1 MEHLVRF
8 MNDAYYEPGAGN
20 IADGAHQYSRQ
31 SGRTRVVGQQERR
44 VDARPLVT
52 GAPVYASEFEQPNML
67 HARILHSPHAH
78 ANILSIDKSR
88 ALALAGVYAVLTHED
103 LPHVAHSTAGQP
115 FPEPSPYDAYV
126 LDKRVRYVGDWV
138 AFVAAETAAIA
149 EEALSLIDV
158 TYEILPAVFDL
169 LTAMLPGA
177 PQLHEPDITHPSAGK
192 KFGDIYDA
200 EHNIAAHEEF
210 GYGDFS
216 AAMQE
221 ADLIVE
227 GEYRVPYIS
236 HAVLEP
242 HVCTAYLDGYER
254 LIVVSS
260 TQVPYHTRRQLAAV
274 LQLPI
279 SRIRVVKPRVGGG
292 VGSKQEMLLE
302 PVAAFLALQTRQP
315 VHIEY
320 SRQEEFSA
328 GRFRHPVIMRMR
340 SGVKRGGTLVAIS
353 MHSIGN
359 AGAYGTHSFTVTR
372 STGHKT
378 LCLYR
383 ARAYRFQA
391 DAVYTNLPI
400 TGAMRGYG
408 APQGFFALES
418 HMDEIAHRLKM
429 DPLAL
434 RRKNH
439 VQKGDLDPMEM
450 EQVDGVWR
458 SKRQFRS
465 CGLPQCLELGA
476 QAFGWDAPF
485 ERGDGRPIRRGR
497 GLATAMQGSGV
508 ASFELGGASIKLNE
522 DGSFNVMTGAT
533 DIGQGSDTI
542 LAQIAAE
549 ALGVGMDKIVMHS
562 VDTDSSVFDYGSYAS
577 STTYISGGGVK
588 LAAERVRQQILEVA
602 GDMLDCA
609 PTDMT
614 IIDGIISTPRG
625 PGPLTVADIA
635 NETLYGRHRQQIM
648 AKGDF
653 RTDDLPAPF
662 YAQFVEIEVD
672 CETGQVRV
680 PRAVNVLDLGKAINP
695 TLATGQVEGA
705 VAMALGYALSEEVTF
720 DAEGRVRN
728 PGFVD
733 YKVMSTLD
741 MPQMTTIL
749 VEDTEYTGPFG
760 AKSAGEVPTNGM
772 APAIVNAI
780 HDALDIRIRDLP
792 VTAEKILRALDGQ
805 KLAMQ

>member
-1 MEHLVRF
+1 MDNE
-8 MNDAYYEPGAGN
+8 DYEPGAGN
-20 IADGAHQYSRQ
+20 IPDTAHQLARQ
-31 SGRTRVVGQQERR
+31 AARTRVVGQKERR

-52 GAPVYASEFEQPNML
+52 GAPVYAAEFEQPNML

-78 ANILSIDKSR
+78 ANIRSIDTSKAV
-88 ALALAGVYAVLTHED
+88 ALPGVYAVLTYED
-103 LPHVAHSTAGQP
+103 LPRVAHSTAGQP
-115 FPEPSPYDAYV
+115 YPEPSPYDTYL
-126 LDKRVRYVGDWV
+126 LDAHVRYVGDWV
-138 AFVAAETAAIA
+138 AFVAAEAPAIA
-149 EEALSLIDV
+149 EEALKLIEVD
-158 TYEILPAVFDL
+158 YEVLPAVFDPL
-169 LTAMLPGA
+169 AAMQEGA
-177 PQLHEPDITHPSAGK
+177 PQLHEPDVTHPNHGK
-192 KFGDIYDA
+192 HLGDIYDA
-200 EHNIAAHEEF
+200 AHNIAAHEVITH
-210 GYGDFS
+210 GDFD
-216 AAMQE
+216 AAMHE

-242 HVCTAYLDGYER
+242 HVCVAYLDGYDR

-279 SRIRVVKPRVGGG
+279 SRVRVVKPRVGGG
-292 VGSKQEMLLE
+292 FGSKQEMLLE
-302 PVAAFLALQTRQP
+302 PVAAVLAMKTRQP
-315 VHIEY
+315 VRIEY
-320 SRQEEFSA
+320 SRQEEFTA
-328 GRFRHPVIMRMR
+328 GRFRHPMIIRMR
-340 SGVKRGGTLVAIS
+340 SGVKRDGTLVAIS

-359 AGAYGTHSFTVTR
+359 AGAYGTHSLTVTR

-383 ARAYRFQA
+383 AQAYRFQA
-391 DAVYTNLPI
+391 DAAYTNLPI

-418 HMDEIAHRLKM
+418 HIDEIAHRLGM

-439 VQKGDLDPMEM
+439 VQKGDWDPIEG
-450 EQVDGVWR
+450 EEIDGVWH
-458 SKRQFRS
+458 SKRHFRS
-465 CGLPQCLELGA
+465 CGLPQCLEKGA
-476 QAFGWDAPF
+476 AAMNWYGPF
-485 ERGDGRPIRRGR
+485 DRGDGKPIRRGR
-497 GLATAMQGSGV
+497 GMATAMQGSGV

-533 DIGQGSDTI
+533 DIGQGSDTVM
-542 LAQIAAE
+542 AQIAAE
-549 ALGVGMDKIVMHS
+549 ALGVGMEKIVLHS

-588 LAAERVRQQILEVA
+588 VAAERVRQQILEVA

-609 PTDMT
+609 PEDMS
-614 IIDGIISTPRG
+614 IIDGVLHTPRG
-625 PGPLTVADIA
+625 PSHLTVADIA

-653 RTDDLPAPF
+653 WTDDSPAPF
-662 YAQFVEIEVD
+662 YAQFVEVEID
-672 CETGQVRV
+672 TETGQLRV
-680 PRAVNVLDLGKAINP
+680 TRAVNALDLGKAINP

-705 VAMALGYALSEEVTF
+705 VTMALGYALSEEVKF
-720 DAEGRVRN
+720 DEQGRVRN

-741 MPQMTTIL
+741 MPKMTTFL

-772 APAIVNAI
+772 APAIANAVY
-780 HDALDIRIRDLP
+780 DALGIRIRGLP
-792 VTAEKILRALDGQ
+792 ITAEKILQALDEQ
-805 KLAMQ
+805 MQ

>member
-1 MEHLVRF
+1 
-8 MNDAYYEPGAGN
+8 MNNEDYELGGGN
-20 IADGAHQYSRQ
+20 IADTAHQLARQ
-31 SGRTRVVGQQERR
+31 AARTRVVGQKERR

-52 GAPVYASEFEQPNML
+52 GAPVYAAEFEQPNML

-78 ANILSIDKSR
+78 ANIRSIDTSKAV
-88 ALALAGVYAVLTHED
+88 ALPGVYAVLTYED
-103 LPHVAHSTAGQP
+103 LPRVAHSTAGQP
-115 FPEPSPYDAYV
+115 YPEPSPYDTYL
-126 LDKRVRYVGDWV
+126 LDAHVRYVGDWV
-138 AFVAAETAAIA
+138 AFVAAEAPAIA
-149 EEALSLIDV
+149 EEALKLIEVD
-158 TYEILPAVFDL
+158 YEVLPAVFDPL
-169 LTAMLPGA
+169 AAMQEGA
-177 PQLHEPDITHPSAGK
+177 PQLHEPDVTHPNHGK
-192 KFGDIYDA
+192 HLGDIYDA
-200 EHNIAAHEEF
+200 AHNIAAHEVITH
-210 GYGDFS
+210 GDFD
-216 AAMQE
+216 AAMHE

-242 HVCTAYLDGYER
+242 HVCVAYLDGYDR

-279 SRIRVVKPRVGGG
+279 SRVRVVKPRVGGG
-292 VGSKQEMLLE
+292 FGSKQEMLLE
-302 PVAAFLALQTRQP
+302 PVAAVLAMKTRQP
-315 VHIEY
+315 VRIEY
-320 SRQEEFSA
+320 SRQEEFTA
-328 GRFRHPVIMRMR
+328 GRFRHPMIIRMR
-340 SGVKRGGTLVAIS
+340 SGVKRDGTLVAIS

-359 AGAYGTHSFTVTR
+359 AGAYGTHSLTVTR

-383 ARAYRFQA
+383 AQAYRFQA
-391 DAVYTNLPI
+391 DAAYTNLPI

-418 HMDEIAHRLKM
+418 HIDEIAHRLGM

-439 VQKGDLDPMEM
+439 VQKGDWDPIEG
-450 EQVDGVWR
+450 EEIDGVWH
-458 SKRQFRS
+458 SKRHFRS
-465 CGLPQCLELGA
+465 CGLPQCLEKGA
-476 QAFGWDAPF
+476 AAMNWYGPF
-485 ERGDGRPIRRGR
+485 DRGDGKPIRRGR
-497 GLATAMQGSGV
+497 GMATAMQGSGV

-533 DIGQGSDTI
+533 DIGQGSDTVM
-542 LAQIAAE
+542 AQIAAE
-549 ALGVGMDKIVMHS
+549 ALGVGMEKIVLHS

-588 LAAERVRQQILEVA
+588 VAAERVRQQILEVA

-609 PTDMT
+609 PEDMS
-614 IIDGIISTPRG
+614 IIDGVLHTPRG
-625 PGPLTVADIA
+625 PSHLTVADIA

-653 RTDDLPAPF
+653 WTDDSPAPF
-662 YAQFVEIEVD
+662 YAQFVEVEID
-672 CETGQVRV
+672 TETGQLRV
-680 PRAVNVLDLGKAINP
+680 TRAVNALDLGKAINP

-705 VAMALGYALSEEVTF
+705 VTMALGYALSEEVKF
-720 DAEGRVRN
+720 DEQGRVRN

-741 MPQMTTIL
+741 MPKMTTFL

-772 APAIVNAI
+772 APAIANAVY
-780 HDALDIRIRDLP
+780 DALGIRIRSLP
-792 VTAEKILRALDGQ
+792 ITAEKILQALDEQ
-805 KLAMQ
+805 MQ

>member
-1 MEHLVRF
+1 MSNE
-8 MNDAYYEPGAGN
+8 YYEPGTGN
-20 IADGAHQYSRQ
+20 IADTEHQRARQ
-31 SGRTRVVGQQERR
+31 RARSRVVGQKERR

-52 GAPVYASEFEQPNML
+52 GAPVYASEFEQPHML

-78 ANILSIDKSR
+78 ANIARVDKSK
-88 ALALAGVYAVLTHED
+88 ALALPGVYAVLTYED
-103 LPHVAHSTAGQP
+103 VPRVAHSTAGQP
-115 FPEPSPYDAYV
+115 YPEPSPYDAYLLDSRV
-126 LDKRVRYVGDWV
+126 LYVGDWV
-138 AFVAAETAAIA
+138 AFVAAETPAIA
-149 EEALSLIDV
+149 EEALGLIEV
-158 TYEILPAVFDL
+158 EYEVLPAVFDPL
-169 LTAMLPGA
+169 EAMREGA
-177 PQLHEPDITHPSAGK
+177 PQLHEPDITHPNKASSTGN
-192 KFGDIYDA
+192 IYDA
-200 EHNIAAHEEF
+200 AHNIAAHEEIER
-210 GYGDFS
+210 GEMDFDS
-216 AAMQE
+216 AMRE
-221 ADLIVE
+221 ADLLVE
-227 GEYRVPYIS
+227 GEYHVPFIS

-242 HVCTAYLDGYER
+242 HVCVAYLDGYDR

-274 LQLPI
+274 LQMPI

-292 VGSKQEMLLE
+292 FGSKQEMLLE
-302 PVAAFLALQTRQP
+302 PVAAILALKTRQP
-315 VHIEY
+315 VRVEY
-320 SRQEEFSA
+320 SRQEEFTA
-328 GRFRHPVIMRMR
+328 ARFRHPMIMRMK
-340 SGVKRGGTLVAIS
+340 SGVKRDGTLVALS

-359 AGAYGTHSFTVTR
+359 AGAYGTHSATVTR
-372 STGHKT
+372 STGHKS

-383 ARAYRFQA
+383 AKSYRFQA

-408 APQGFFALES
+408 APQGFFALET
-418 HMDEIAHRLKM
+418 HIDEIAHRLGM
-429 DPLAL
+429 DPLEF

-439 VQKGDLDPMEM
+439 VQKGDWDPIDAEK
-450 EQVDGVWR
+450 VDGIWH

-465 CGLPQCLELGA
+465 CGLPQCIERGA
-476 QAFGWDAPF
+476 AAFGWNEPF
-485 ERGDGRPIRRGR
+485 DRGDGKPIRRGR
-497 GLATAMQGSGV
+497 GVATAMQGSGV

-588 LAAERVRQQILEVA
+588 VAADRVREQILDVA
-602 GDMLDCA
+602 SDLLDCA
-609 PTDMT
+609 PADMS
-614 IIDGIISTPRG
+614 IVDGLIYTPKGAST
-625 PGPLTVADIA
+625 LTVADIA
-635 NETLYGRHRQQIM
+635 NETLYGKHRQQIM

-653 RTDDLPAPF
+653 WTEDSPAPF
-662 YAQFVEIEVD
+662 FVQFVEVEVD
-672 CETGQVRV
+672 TETGQVRV
-680 PRAVNVLDLGKAINP
+680 TRAVNALDLGRAINP

-705 VAMALGYALSEEVTF
+705 VTMALGYALSEELKF
-720 DAEGRVRN
+720 DEQGRVRN

-772 APAIVNAI
+772 APAISNAVY
-780 HDALDIRIRDLP
+780 DALGIRIRSLP
-792 VTAEKILRALDGQ
+792 ITPEKILEALD
-805 KLAMQ
+805 KRSF